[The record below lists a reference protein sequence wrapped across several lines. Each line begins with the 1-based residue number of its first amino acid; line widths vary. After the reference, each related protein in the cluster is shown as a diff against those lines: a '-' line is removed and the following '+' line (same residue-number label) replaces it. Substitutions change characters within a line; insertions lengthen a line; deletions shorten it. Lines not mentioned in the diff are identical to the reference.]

1 MKQNLI
7 LWDSIDKPIENKG
20 LVYTWNG
27 HAERGSIRSL
37 LQYVESHGE
46 QLRRKYLAFIHDLGE
61 VQVRGKRVVE
71 YFEIGDDFSLWWM
84 SLQAEKSIWKSPNI
98 GTVIRIF
105 ALEEIVLNQ
114 KIDKLILVSA
124 NKSLHKVLEDFCQN
138 LGISYE
144 WERLSDA
151 SSKKL
156 SLNSIYR
163 ALPHL
168 LQALI
173 GLTRHL
179 LARWPL
185 RKTENPAWF
194 KGSRSLFFCS
204 YFVQLVAKP
213 SDEDPYYS
221 SYWGDLCVLM
231 RRLGYS
237 GNWLQHYIPCDA
249 VTNPKVALGWVGRFN
264 KRRVD
269 QGFHTFLDSFL
280 SWRIVLRVLR
290 RWVSLL
296 GVFWHLSNIK
306 RSFRPKGSRLFLWP
320 LMEEDWR
327 SSVIGRIAIDN
338 LLWIELFDNALRN
351 IPHQRKGFY
360 LCENIAWERAL
371 IRAWRKHGHGQL
383 IAVVHGVI
391 RFWDMRYFHDSRT
404 IRSLSPFSI
413 PQPDLTVLN
422 GRAAVEAYSK
432 AGYSKDFIVEGEAL
446 RNGYLHD
453 LRSDFSSRK
462 KNGGPI
468 KVLILGDFSHSGTTK
483 MLKLLEES
491 VLQVSDPITFTMK
504 PHPLSPVK
512 SSDYPSL
519 SLKVTM
525 DPLEKIMGDYDI
537 AYSTDLTSAVVD
549 AYLVGLPVIVVL
561 GETELNLSPLRGRPD
576 VPFVSTPNELG
587 EALQMLSENLTR
599 KSVDN
604 DFFFLDPELPRWQKL
619 LQVNSS

>member
-1 MKQNLI
+1 MNSTLT
-7 LWDSIDKPIENKG
+7 LWDSTAEPPEHEG
-20 LVYTWNG
+20 EVYTWNG
-27 HAERGSIRSL
+27 HAEKGSIRSL
-37 LQYVESHGE
+37 LRYVESHGE
-46 QLRRKYLAFIHDLGE
+46 QLQRKYLAFIHDLGE

-98 GTVIRIF
+98 GTIIRLF
-105 ALEEIVLNQ
+105 ALEEIVLHQ
-114 KIDKLILVSA
+114 QPKKFILVSA
-124 NKSLHKVLEDFCQN
+124 NQSLHEVLSSLSHD
-138 LGISYE
+138 LGIEYE
-144 WERLSDA
+144 WERLPD
-151 SSKKL
+151 SSSQKW
-156 SLNSIYR
+156 SLKRIYY

-173 GLTRHL
+173 GLARHL
-179 LARWPL
+179 LGRWPL
-185 RKTENPAWF
+185 RKTEKPEWF

-204 YFVQLVAKP
+204 YFVQLVTKP
-213 SDEDPYYS
+213 SDEGQYYS
-221 SYWGDLCVLM
+221 RYWGDLCVLM

-237 GNWLQHYIPCDA
+237 GNWLQHYLPCDA
-249 VTNPKVALGWVGRFN
+249 VPNPKVALGWVGRFN

-280 SWRIVLRVLR
+280 SWRIVLCVLR
-290 RWVSLL
+290 RWASLL
-296 GVFWHLSNIK
+296 GVSWRLRNIK
-306 RSFRPKGSRLFLWP
+306 HSFRLKGSRLFLWP

-327 SSVIGRIAIDN
+327 SSVIGSVAIEN
-338 LLWIELFDNALRN
+338 LLWIELFDNALIN

-383 IAVVHGVI
+383 IAVVYGVI

-432 AGYSKDFIVEGEAL
+432 TGYSKDFIVEGEAL
-446 RNGYLHD
+446 RNVYLHD

-462 KNGGPI
+462 ENGGPI

-483 MLKLLEES
+483 ILKLLEET
-491 VLQVSDPITFTMK
+491 VLQVSDRITFTMK
-504 PHPLSPVK
+504 PHPLCPVK

-537 AYSTDLTSAVVD
+537 AYSTDLTSAAVD
-549 AYLVGLPVIVVL
+549 AYLVGLPVVVVL